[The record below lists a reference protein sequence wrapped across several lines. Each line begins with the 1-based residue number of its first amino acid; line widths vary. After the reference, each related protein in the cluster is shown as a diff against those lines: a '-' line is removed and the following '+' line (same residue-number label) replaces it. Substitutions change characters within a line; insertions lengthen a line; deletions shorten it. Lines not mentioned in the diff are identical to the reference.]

1 MKLHRLLACGLSL
14 LVATIPFM
22 SALAQDYPHR
32 PIKVVVGYAPGG
44 GTDIFARVIADK
56 LGRVL
61 GQPIIVE
68 NKAGANGNIAAD
80 QVAKSPA
87 DGYSLLFVVNTHVT
101 NVDMYASLSYDPI
114 KDFSPVGLVV
124 STPLLLVAT
133 PSFAPN
139 NIHELLAFA
148 KSNPGKATFATP
160 GIGSPAHLTIEM
172 LKASAGVDIQVIHY
186 KGAGP
191 AQTDVM
197 AGHVNMQ
204 IPTLAQALPQ
214 EKANKLKL
222 LAQTGLTRSALAP
235 DLSTIAEQ
243 GMPGFQSSIWF
254 ALLAPSATPQSV
266 MTRLNRA
273 LNEALTAPDTV
284 AKLREMGGDPMGG
297 TQEQAA
303 KLMLSDQVKWR
314 KVIKEVGIK
323 PQ

>member
-1 MKLHRLLACGLSL
+1 MKLRRLLACGLPL
-14 LVATIPFM
+14 LAAAIPFVP
-22 SALAQDYPHR
+22 ALAQDYPHR
-32 PIKVVVGYAPGG
+32 PVKVVVGYAPGG

-61 GQPIIVE
+61 GQPVIVE

-101 NVDMYASLSYDPI
+101 NVDMYASLPYDPI
-114 KDFSPVGLVV
+114 KDFAPVGLVV

-133 PSFAPN
+133 PGFTAN
-139 NIHELLAFA
+139 NIHELLAYA

-172 LKASAGVDIQVIHY
+172 LKARAGVDIQVIHY

-214 EKANKLKL
+214 AKANKLKL

-235 DLSTIAEQ
+235 DLPTIAEQ
-243 GMPGFQSSIWF
+243 GMPGFQSDIWF
-254 ALLAPSATPQSV
+254 ALLAPAATPQPV
-266 MTRLNRA
+266 MARLNRA
-273 LNEALTAPDTV
+273 LNEVLTASDTV

-297 TQEQAA
+297 TPEQAA
-303 KLMLSDQVKWR
+303 KLMLGDQLKWR

>member
-1 MKLHRLLACGLSL
+1 MKLRGLLACGLPL
-14 LVATIPFM
+14 LAAAMPFAP
-22 SALAQDYPHR
+22 ALAQDYPNR
-32 PIKVVVGYAPGG
+32 PVRVVVGYAPGG

-61 GQPIIVE
+61 GQPVIVE

-87 DGYSLLFVVNTHVT
+87 DGYSRLFVVNTHGT
-101 NVDMYASLSYDPI
+101 NVDMYASLPFDPI
-114 KDFSPVGLVV
+114 KDFAPVGLVV

-139 NIHELLAFA
+139 NIHELLAYA

-172 LKASAGVDIQVIHY
+172 LKAGAGIDIQVIHY

-197 AGHVNMQ
+197 AGHVNLQ

-214 EKANKLKL
+214 AKAGKLKL
-222 LAQTGLTRSALAP
+222 LAQTGLTRSAQAP
-235 DLSTIAEQ
+235 DLPTIAEQ
-243 GMPGFQSSIWF
+243 GMPGFQSDIWF
-254 ALLAPSATPQSV
+254 ALLAPSATPQPV
-266 MTRLNRA
+266 MARLNRA
-273 LNEALTAPDTV
+273 LNEVLSASDTV
-284 AKLREMGGDPMGG
+284 AKLREMGGDPLGG
-297 TQEQAA
+297 TPEQAA
-303 KLMLSDQVKWR
+303 KLMLGDQLKWR

>member
-1 MKLHRLLACGLSL
+1 MKLRRFLACGLAL
-14 LVATIPFM
+14 LAAVIRFGP
-22 SALAQDYPHR
+22 ALAQDFPNR
-32 PIKVVVGYAPGG
+32 PVKVVVGYAPGG

-61 GQPIIVE
+61 GQPVIVD
-68 NKAGANGNIAAD
+68 NRAGANGNIAAD
-80 QVAKSPA
+80 LVAKSPA

-101 NVDMYASLSYDPI
+101 NVDMYASLPYDPI
-114 KDFSPVGLVV
+114 KDFAPVGLVV

-139 NIHELLAFA
+139 NIQELVAYA
-148 KSNPGKATFATP
+148 RSNPGKATFATP

-172 LKASAGVDIQVIHY
+172 LKAGAGIDIQVIHY

-197 AGHVNMQ
+197 AGHVNLQ

-214 EKANKLKL
+214 AKAGKLKL
-222 LAQTGLTRSALAP
+222 LAQTGLTRSAQAP
-235 DLSTIAEQ
+235 DLPTIAEQ
-243 GMPGFQSSIWF
+243 GLPGFQSDIWF
-254 ALLAPSATPQSV
+254 ALLAPSATPQPV
-266 MTRLNRA
+266 MARLNRA
-273 LNEALTAPDTV
+273 LNEVLTASDTV
-284 AKLREMGGDPMGG
+284 AKLREMGGDAMGG
-297 TQEQAA
+297 TPEQAA
-303 KLMLSDQVKWR
+303 KLMLGDQLKWR

>member
-1 MKLHRLLACGLSL
+1 MKLRRILACGLPL
-14 LVATIPFM
+14 LAAAIPFAA
-22 SALAQDYPHR
+22 ALAQDYPNR
-32 PIKVVVGYAPGG
+32 PVKVVVGYAPGG

-61 GQPIIVE
+61 GQPVIVD

-101 NVDMYASLSYDPI
+101 NVDMYASLPYDPI
-114 KDFSPVGLVV
+114 KDFAPVGLVV

-133 PSFAPN
+133 PGFAPN
-139 NIHELLAFA
+139 NIHELLAYA
-148 KSNPGKATFATP
+148 RSNPGKATFATP

-214 EKANKLKL
+214 AKANKLKI
-222 LAQTGLTRSALAP
+222 LAQTGPTRSALAP
-235 DLSTIAEQ
+235 DLPTISEQ
-243 GMPGFQSSIWF
+243 GMPGFQSDIWF
-254 ALLAPSATPQSV
+254 ALLAPTATPQPV
-266 MTRLNRA
+266 MARLNRA
-273 LNEALTAPDTV
+273 LNEVLTASDTV

-297 TQEQAA
+297 TPEQAV
-303 KLMLSDQVKWR
+303 KLMLGDQLKWR
-314 KVIKEVGIK
+314 KVIKDVGIK

>member
-1 MKLHRLLACGLSL
+1 MKLRGLLACGLPL
-14 LVATIPFM
+14 LAAAIPFAP
-22 SALAQDYPHR
+22 ALAQDYPNR
-32 PIKVVVGYAPGG
+32 PVRVVVGYAPGG

-61 GQPIIVE
+61 GQPVIVE

-101 NVDMYASLSYDPI
+101 NVDMYASLPYDPI
-114 KDFSPVGLVV
+114 KDFAPVGLVV

-139 NIHELLAFA
+139 NIQELVAYA
-148 KSNPGKATFATP
+148 RSNPGKATFATP

-172 LKASAGVDIQVIHY
+172 LKAGAGIDIQVIHY

-197 AGHVNMQ
+197 AGHVNLQ

-214 EKANKLKL
+214 AKAGKLKL
-222 LAQTGLTRSALAP
+222 LAQTGLTRSAQAP
-235 DLSTIAEQ
+235 DLPTIAEQ
-243 GMPGFQSSIWF
+243 GLPGFQSDIWF
-254 ALLAPSATPQSV
+254 ALLAPSATPQPV
-266 MTRLNRA
+266 MARLNRA
-273 LNEALTAPDTV
+273 LNEVLTASDTV
-284 AKLREMGGDPMGG
+284 AKLREMGGDAMGG
-297 TQEQAA
+297 TPEQAA
-303 KLMLSDQVKWR
+303 RLMLGDQLKWR
-314 KVIKEVGIK
+314 KVIREVGIK

>member
-1 MKLHRLLACGLSL
+1 MKLRGLLACGLPL
-14 LVATIPFM
+14 LAAAIPFAP
-22 SALAQDYPHR
+22 ALAQDYPNR
-32 PIKVVVGYAPGG
+32 PVRVVVGYAPGG

-61 GQPIIVE
+61 GQPVIVE

-101 NVDMYASLSYDPI
+101 NVDMYASLPYDPI
-114 KDFSPVGLVV
+114 KDFAPVGLVV

-139 NIHELLAFA
+139 NIQELVAYA
-148 KSNPGKATFATP
+148 RSNPGKATFATP

-172 LKASAGVDIQVIHY
+172 LKAGAGIDIQVIHY

-197 AGHVNMQ
+197 AGHVNLQ

-214 EKANKLKL
+214 AKAGKLKL
-222 LAQTGLTRSALAP
+222 LAQTGLTRSAQAP
-235 DLSTIAEQ
+235 DLPTIAEQ
-243 GMPGFQSSIWF
+243 GMPGFQSDIWF
-254 ALLAPSATPQSV
+254 ALLAPSATPQTV
-266 MTRLNRA
+266 MARLNRA
-273 LNEALTAPDTV
+273 LNEVLTASDTV
-284 AKLREMGGDPMGG
+284 AKLREMGGDAMGG
-297 TQEQAA
+297 TPEQAA
-303 KLMLSDQVKWR
+303 KLMLGDQLKWR
-314 KVIKEVGIK
+314 KVIREVGIK